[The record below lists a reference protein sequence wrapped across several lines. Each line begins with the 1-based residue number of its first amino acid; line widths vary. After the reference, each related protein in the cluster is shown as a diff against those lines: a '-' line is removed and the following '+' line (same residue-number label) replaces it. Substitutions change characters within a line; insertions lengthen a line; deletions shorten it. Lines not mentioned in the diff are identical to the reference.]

1 MSFNPETANLNDWL
15 ARLESLH
22 PTEIDLG
29 LARISQVAERLNCL
43 RPAPLVIMVGGT
55 NGKGT
60 TSTLIS
66 ALLQAQGLKV
76 GAYNSPHI
84 HRYNERVT
92 INGVEATDEQLC
104 ASFQKVEAARQEVSL
119 TYFEF
124 GTLAAFS
131 YFAQQNLDACVLEI
145 GLGGRLDAVNIV
157 DADISVVTSLGLDH
171 QAFLGNTIE
180 QIAYEKMSI
189 ARADKWLVCGQANP
203 PATAKETV
211 DKIGGLWCC
220 QGEDFAIQ
228 TNEQGLLVNFK
239 QNSESQTWQ
248 LATAN
253 IPTPNVATALQ
264 ALALLNRLPSLEV
277 CQQTIAKLSVRG
289 RLQSFQHGEL
299 TITLD
304 VAHNEQAA
312 AYIGQ
317 KLGQV
322 DGIILGML
330 ADKEPEKVVPV
341 LPNTQQWF
349 LVGLDCHRG
358 TSAQQ
363 LAQRVPLSAEKVT
376 LFENVAAAMQQLP
389 TSGHWLICG
398 SFYTVEAALQVIEQ
412 ESAWKSS

>member
-1 MSFNPETANLNDWL
+1 MANFNPETANLNDWL

-43 RPAPLVIMVGGT
+43 KPAPLVIVVGGT

-92 INGVEATDEQLC
+92 INGVEATDAQLC

-131 YFAQQNLDACVLEI
+131 YFAEQNLDACVLEI

-157 DADISVVTSLGLDH
+157 DTDISVVTSLGLDH
-171 QAFLGNTIE
+171 QAFLGNTLE

-189 ARADKWLVCGQANP
+189 AREGKWLVCGQANP
-203 PATAKETV
+203 PAVAKETV
-211 DKIGGLWCC
+211 DKLGGKWCC
-220 QGEDFAIQ
+220 QDEDFSVQ

-239 QNSESQTWQ
+239 QGNESQTWQ
-248 LATAN
+248 LPAAN

-264 ALALLNRLPSLEV
+264 TLALINRLPSLEI

-289 RLQSFQHGEL
+289 RLQSFKRGDL

-330 ADKEPEKVVPV
+330 SDKEPEKVVAA
-341 LPNTQQWF
+341 LPKSQEWL
-349 LVGLDCHRG
+349 LVGLDCFRG
-358 TSAQQ
+358 LNAEELRQRLPQFAQEQSFTSMAQ
-363 LAQRVPLSAEKVT
+363 AFAE
-376 LFENVAAAMQQLP
+376 LP
-389 TSGHWLICG
+389 RAGHWLICG
-398 SFYTVEAALQVIEQ
+398 SFFTVEAALQVIEQ
-412 ESAWKSS
+412 EGTWHLI

>member
-1 MSFNPETANLNDWL
+1 MNFNPETANLNDWL
-15 ARLESLH
+15 VRLENLH

-29 LARISQVAERLNCL
+29 LARISQVAARLNCL
-43 RPAPLVIMVGGT
+43 RPAPLVIVVGGT

-76 GAYNSPHI
+76 GIYNSPHI
-84 HRYNERVT
+84 HCYNERVS
-92 INGVEATDEQLC
+92 INGVEISDDQLC
-104 ASFQKVEAARQEVSL
+104 ASFQKVEAARQQVSL

-131 YFAQQNLDACVLEI
+131 HFAEQNLDACVLEI

-171 QAFLGNTIE
+171 QAFLGNTLE

-189 ARADKWLVCGQANP
+189 ARAGKWLVCGQANP
-203 PATAKETV
+203 PAVAKETV
-211 DKIGGLWCC
+211 DKIGGQWCC

-228 TNEQGLLVNFK
+228 TNEQGLLARFK
-239 QNSESQTWQ
+239 QGNESQEWQ
-248 LATAN
+248 LPAAN

-264 ALALLNRLPSLEV
+264 TLALINRLPSLEV
-277 CQQTIAKLSVRG
+277 CRQTIAKLSVRG
-289 RLQSFQHGEL
+289 RLQSFQRGDL

-330 ADKEPEKVVPV
+330 ADKEPEKVIPV
-341 LPNTQQWF
+341 LPRTKQWF
-349 LVGLDCHRG
+349 LVGLGCPRG
-358 TSAQQ
+358 LNAEQ
-363 LAQRVPLSAEKVT
+363 LAQRAPSSLAAKQ
-376 LFENVAAAMQQLP
+376 FNNVAEALQQLP
-389 TSGHWLICG
+389 SVGHWLICG
-398 SFYTVEAALQVIEQ
+398 SFYTVEAALQEIEQ
-412 ESAWKSS
+412 EGTWISN